1 MSCSPL
7 IIFLYFCTA
16 VKGKFGTVEYVQ
28 NLTLSKIQAWDP
40 SVYMCMNKS
49 LNLSELYYLCK
60 SM

>member
-28 NLTLSKIQAWDP
+28 NLTLSKI
-40 SVYMCMNKS
+40 
-49 LNLSELYYLCK
+49 
-60 SM
+60 